1 MAFCSIFRA
10 WGGHF
15 LNLFLN
21 LRSQSTIKFGEIL
34 LLVGTKRT
42 NQWKLCPKL
51 EGPIGA
57 LPQIWW
63 KWLKG
68 APVRL
73 YSNFLQKSLSSCR
86 CFDRHQVGFT
96 NCILLNEIF
105 DILVGSI
112 ACKSAINAICNQ
124 RHLLVS
130 IWIMT
135 WRRAPIGPSI
145 LCQPIGV
152 FPQIWWS
159 TVVLSSRTDFGIC
172 PPQAL
177 KIEQNATKPIQ
188 KLVDICGRA
197 NLSRNSQFGHL
208 FIDL

>member
-21 LRSQSTIKFGEIL
+21 LRPQSTIKFGEIL

-42 NQWKLCPKL
+42 DQWKLCPKL

-63 KWLKG
+63 KWQKD

-73 YSNFLQKSLSSCR
+73 YSSFLQKSLSSCR

-96 NCILLNEIF
+96 NCIQLNEIF
-105 DILVGSI
+105 DIVSRIYSLQIGHQCYLQSAPSVGINLNHDLEEGSHWSVHFVPTNRSI
-112 ACKSAINAICNQ
+112 SPNLMVDCGLKFKN
-124 RHLLVS
+124 RF
-130 IWIMT
+130 
-135 WRRAPIGPSI
+135 RK
-145 LCQPIGV
+145 
-152 FPQIWWS
+152 
-159 TVVLSSRTDFGIC
+159 C

-177 KIEQNATKPIQ
+177 KIEQNATKTHSE
-188 KLVDICGRA
+188 V
-197 NLSRNSQFGHL
+197 S
-208 FIDL
+208 

>member
-21 LRSQSTIKFGEIL
+21 LRPQSTIKFGEIL

-42 NQWKLCPKL
+42 DQWKLCPKL

-63 KWLKG
+63 KWQKD

-73 YSNFLQKSLSSCR
+73 YSSFLQKSLSSCR

-105 DILVGSI
+105 DIVSRIYSLQIGHQCYLQSAPSVGINLNHDLEEGSHWSVHFVPTNRSI
-112 ACKSAINAICNQ
+112 SPNLMVDCGLKFKN
-124 RHLLVS
+124 RF
-130 IWIMT
+130 
-135 WRRAPIGPSI
+135 RKR
-145 LCQPIGV
+145 
-152 FPQIWWS
+152 
-159 TVVLSSRTDFGIC
+159 

-177 KIEQNATKPIQ
+177 KIEQNATKTHSE
-188 KLVDICGRA
+188 VSWHMWEG
-197 NLSRNSQFGHL
+197 
-208 FIDL
+208 